1 MAEAKVIDTPDL
13 PSLMRYSA
21 RPGGGVGRT
30 LAEVEIDYVQAVLA
44 SVHGNKSRAAEILG
58 IDRKTLRD
66 KVRPGRKR

>member
-1 MAEAKVIDTPDL
+1 MARIGDDGL
-13 PSLMRYSA
+13 RHLH
-21 RPGGGVGRT
+21 